1 MCIAVGCDMRCLI
14 VDDSADFRDAAS
26 AMLERAGIS
35 VVGKASNSAEALRY
49 YEDLHPDVALVDIDL
64 GGEDGFALAELLDR
78 VSATST
84 TLAVILV
91 STYAESDLEEMIDA
105 SPAVGFLQKLSLSPD
120 AIRNL
125 VKVSGPQ
132 GKRSPPARQGGRRW
146 RVGVCAHL

>member
-49 YEDLHPDVALVDIDL
+49 YEDSHPDVALVDIDL

-91 STYAESDLEEMIDA
+91 STYAESDLEEMINA
-105 SPAVGFLQKLSLSPD
+105 SPAVGFLQKFSLSPD
-120 AIRNL
+120 AIREL
-125 VKVSGPQ
+125 AERHRAS
-132 GKRSPPARQGGRRW
+132 R
-146 RVGVCAHL
+146 

>member
-1 MCIAVGCDMRCLI
+1 MRCLI

-49 YEDLHPDVALVDIDL
+49 CEDLHPDVALVDVEL
-64 GGEDGFALAELLDR
+64 GAEDGFEVAERLER
-78 VSATST
+78 AGSADH
-84 TLAVILV
+84 LAVILV

-105 SPAVGFLQKLSLSPD
+105 SPAVGFLQKFSLSPD

-125 VKVSGPQ
+125 LKVSGLQ
-132 GKRSPPARQGGRRW
+132 GR
-146 RVGVCAHL
+146 